1 MQRGSLQVSAL
12 HKSTKIRQL
21 CVCLYMCT
29 HIYIYVYM
37 YVYSIVHIHAEYVY
51 NIYIY
56 TIYICTD
63 SMILCVYMNVSKCV
77 RASVL
82 VAWLAKNSPKA
93 MPGASACDF
102 LPPCHWGTIRII
114 PLLKN
119 VVQTCSNRLTYPRAI
134 KHGNG
139 KRQIYWMIF
148 IDFPCKTPVGVD
160 FPACHV
166 WLTESTIYI
175 PVHWDDSGNHGK
187 TTAFQCCKPIC
198 GRL

>member
-21 CVCLYMCT
+21 CVCVFIHVYT
-29 HIYIYVYM
+29 YIYVYM

-51 NIYIY
+51 NIYILY
-56 TIYICTD
+56 IYMYRQYDTV
-63 SMILCVYMNVSKCV
+63 CVYECVEVCSGKCTCSVACKELAQSHAWSKCM
-77 RASVL
+77 
-82 VAWLAKNSPKA
+82 WLPAAVSLRDHQDH
-93 MPGASACDF
+93 S
-102 LPPCHWGTIRII
+102 
-114 PLLKN
+114 LLKN